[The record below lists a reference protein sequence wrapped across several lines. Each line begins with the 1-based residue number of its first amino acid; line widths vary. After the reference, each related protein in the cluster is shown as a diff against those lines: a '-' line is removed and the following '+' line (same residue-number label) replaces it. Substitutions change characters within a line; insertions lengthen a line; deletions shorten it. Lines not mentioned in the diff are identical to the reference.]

1 LINEY
6 THIATD
12 SAGVLWQIKKSIRY
26 PQRMKWHKHANL
38 LESTVHHIQQS
49 KDTIHLYR
57 VKAHAGILG
66 NECADAIAKRFAENP
81 SGHDIHINT
90 NAHPHSSIF
99 RPARVKNPPPACL
112 PDTLNT
118 CQPGPPAE
126 RLFIFSNVDVVKA
139 HTAWNNESVTSG
151 EKKNV
156 MLCRTDLNTTKSVPL
171 SATI

>member
-1 LINEY
+1 MYHPQYNKITTVNPRGTSISKTINRVELAGIAVALINEL

-66 NECADAIAKRFAENP
+66 NF
-81 SGHDIHINT
+81 
-90 NAHPHSSIF
+90 
-99 RPARVKNPPPACL
+99 
-112 PDTLNT
+112 
-118 CQPGPPAE
+118 Q
-126 RLFIFSNVDVVKA
+126 
-139 HTAWNNESVTSG
+139 
-151 EKKNV
+151 
-156 MLCRTDLNTTKSVPL
+156 
-171 SATI
+171 